1 MRRSIVVSD
10 TGFVVALFNADDKY
24 HDASVQQY
32 LCWDEIL
39 LPQPALTEI
48 SYFSCTPKTRFAFLQ
63 FLKDI
68 PSSKFKL
75 VEMKPSIAV
84 RVANLLEIYADT
96 RIDFVDACVMAIA
109 EHYQIETVLTLD
121 RRDFTIVRPAHC
133 ESFTLLP

>member
-1 MRRSIVVSD
+1 MSRPVVVSD
-10 TGFVVALFNADDKY
+10 TGFVVALFNADDK
-24 HDASVQQY
+24 HHSASIQQY
-32 LCWDEIL
+32 LRWDEIL

-48 SYFSCTPKTRFAFLQ
+48 SYFATNPGVRSAFLQ

-75 VEMKPSIAV
+75 VHMEPSIAA
-84 RVANLLEIYADT
+84 RVAELLHIYADT

-121 RRDFTIVRPAHC
+121 RRDFTIVRPVHC